1 MCFLL
6 THQHNFLTLAHGT
19 HRGWLTPGWEIPAE
33 IQARVC
39 EGGVMSDSTR
49 QGINCQT
56 PAAGKRPRGAGVLN
70 FLNPLCGFNSVTQTF
85 PTGMQKT
92 CSTLL
97 FWLGQNIN
105 FLLGFWWWRLKDRLK
120 KNWFRGVWASG
131 SGYLLPPTIN
141 RNLNYSFKATWVVLL
156 QFARSG
162 PRAQPE

>member
-1 MCFLL
+1 MVH
-6 THQHNFLTLAHGT
+6 TEGDSHQVEKYLRRFRHESVNVVLWVILHD
-19 HRGWLTPGWEIPAE
+19 RE
-33 IQARVC
+33 
-39 EGGVMSDSTR
+39 STR
-49 QGINCQT
+49 VCQT
-56 PAAGKRPRGAGVLN
+56 PAAGKRPRGASVLN

-85 PTGMQKT
+85 PTGLQKT
-92 CSTLL
+92 CSTL
-97 FWLGQNIN
+97 FWFGQNIN

-120 KNWFRGVWASG
+120 KNGFRGVWASG